1 MLQKADSWKLSAS
14 QTWLS
19 QFFLSFLIFLCKN
32 TNWHF
37 YAVFNLKSFYESTS
51 EERYRMSLRG
61 QVRKHGRNRLSFTKG
76 IAFYCIFGITR
87 YFKKK
92 IFCRISIT
100 KTITIIYL
108 FCVCNYTCAL
118 PIHRK
123 GIIVILRKVPI
134 QE

>member
-37 YAVFNLKSFYESTS
+37 YGVFNLKSFYESTS

-87 YFKKK
+87 YFKKD
-92 IFCRISIT
+92 FLQNLDNEDHNLND
-100 KTITIIYL
+100 L

-118 PIHRK
+118 RIHRK
-123 GIIVILRKVPI
+123 EIIVILRKVPI